1 MEPQRLEKMAE
12 EQRNWGIKMSGF
24 RLPRWDELP
33 ELDLYMDQVI
43 TLMGKQLELFQVGEE
58 RLLTSSMINNY
69 VKGGVLPRPSQKKYS
84 RDHLAMLT
92 MICMLKSVLS
102 LPEIQETMHGLDAEN
117 RVETLYPD
125 FSSMELR
132 ALGGVVERI
141 REMPDQSEESL
152 YRMAMELAVEA
163 NARRTAAARILSCL
177 KQEEP
182 KETKKEKSKK
192 EAAE

>member
-1 MEPQRLEKMAE
+1 M
-12 EQRNWGIKMSGF
+12 
-24 RLPRWDELP
+24 DESIQKLNDWVAAVHDFDPTPWERLP

-84 RDHLAMLT
+84 R
-92 MICMLKSVLS
+92 
-102 LPEIQETMHGLDAEN
+102 PEIQETMHGLDAEN

-125 FSSMELR
+125 FSAMELR

>member
-1 MEPQRLEKMAE
+1 M
-12 EQRNWGIKMSGF
+12 
-24 RLPRWDELP
+24 
-33 ELDLYMDQVI
+33 
-43 TLMGKQLELFQVGEE
+43 GEE

-69 VKGGVLPRPSQKKYS
+69 VKGGRCCPAPPEKILPGCTCHA
-84 RDHLAMLT
+84 DHDLL
-92 MICMLKSVLS
+92 LKSVYFA
-102 LPEIQETMHGLDAEN
+102 EIQETMHGLDAEN

-125 FSSMELR
+125 FSAMELR

>member
-1 MEPQRLEKMAE
+1 
-12 EQRNWGIKMSGF
+12 
-24 RLPRWDELP
+24 
-33 ELDLYMDQVI
+33 
-43 TLMGKQLELFQVGEE
+43 
-58 RLLTSSMINNY
+58 
-69 VKGGVLPRPSQKKYS
+69 
-84 RDHLAMLT
+84 MLT

-141 REMPDQSEESL
+141 PGDARSVGGKPLS
-152 YRMAMELAVEA
+152 YGHGAGGGGH
-163 NARRTAAARILSCL
+163 ARRTAAARILSCL

>member
-1 MEPQRLEKMAE
+1 M
-12 EQRNWGIKMSGF
+12 
-24 RLPRWDELP
+24 DESIQKLNDWVAAVHDFDPTPWERLP

-125 FSSMELR
+125 FSAMELR

-141 REMPDQSEESL
+141 REMPGSVGGKPLSYGHGAGGGGQ
-152 YRMAMELAVEA
+152 RPPH
-163 NARRTAAARILSCL
+163 RRGRILSCL

>member
-1 MEPQRLEKMAE
+1 MDESIQKLNDWVAAVREFEPTPWER
-12 EQRNWGIKMSGF
+12 
-24 RLPRWDELP
+24 LP
-33 ELDLYMDQVI
+33 ELELYMDQVI
-43 TLMGKQLELFQVGEE
+43 TLMGKQLELFQAGEE

-102 LPEIQETMHGLDAEN
+102 LPEIQKTMHGLDAES

-125 FSSMELR
+125 FSAMEKR
-132 ALGGVVERI
+132 ALDGVVERI
-141 REMPDQSEESL
+141 QDMPEPSEEAL

-163 NARRTAAARILSCL
+163 NVRRTAAARILSGL
-177 KQEEP
+177 VQEEP
-182 KETKKEKSKK
+182 KEAKKEKAKK
-192 EAAE
+192 DAAE

>member
-1 MEPQRLEKMAE
+1 MHCDYELLAHKQQRW
-12 EQRNWGIKMSGF
+12 NNYITNYH
-24 RLPRWDELP
+24 LP
-33 ELDLYMDQVI
+33 EWDAIPDFGLYMDQVI

>member
-1 MEPQRLEKMAE
+1 MDESIQKLNDWVAAVHDFEPTPWER
-12 EQRNWGIKMSGF
+12 
-24 RLPRWDELP
+24 LP

-43 TLMGKQLELFQVGEE
+43 TLMGKQLELFQVGEV

>member
-1 MEPQRLEKMAE
+1 M
-12 EQRNWGIKMSGF
+12 
-24 RLPRWDELP
+24 DESIQKLNDWVAAVHDFAPTPWERLP

-102 LPEIQETMHGLDAEN
+102 LPEIQ
-117 RVETLYPD
+117 
-125 FSSMELR
+125 
-132 ALGGVVERI
+132 
-141 REMPDQSEESL
+141 
-152 YRMAMELAVEA
+152 
-163 NARRTAAARILSCL
+163 
-177 KQEEP
+177 
-182 KETKKEKSKK
+182 
-192 EAAE
+192 